1 MAQSF
6 LDREGVLILVVA
18 VLALILLSA
27 AGYFL
32 WHPPEDGEQG
42 SVRPPEPGPGTD
54 TAVPPTPPVRDPAT
68 FPEVSYA
75 GEDGKTVL
83 ELLKQDHQVQLDSE
97 LLLFGSIVL
106 AIDTLKAGPGD
117 YWIYY
122 RDSLR
127 GDRSPEVC
135 TTHTGETI
143 RWLLRSRK

>member
-6 LDREGVLILVVA
+6 LDREGVLVVLVA
-18 VLALILLSA
+18 VLALVLLVA

-32 WHPPEDGEQG
+32 WHPPGVGRQG
-42 SVRPPEPGPGTD
+42 AALPPGPGTD
-54 TAVPPTPPVRDPAT
+54 TTTPPPTPPVQNPAA
-68 FPEVSYA
+68 FPTISYA
-75 GEDGKTVL
+75 GEDGRTVL

-106 AIDTLKAGPGD
+106 AIDSLRAGPGD

-135 TTHTGETI
+135 TTYTGETI

>member
-1 MAQSF
+1 
-6 LDREGVLILVVA
+6 VI
-18 VLALILLSA
+18 
-27 AGYFL
+27 
-32 WHPPEDGEQG
+32 
-42 SVRPPEPGPGTD
+42 
-54 TAVPPTPPVRDPAT
+54 
-68 FPEVSYA
+68 SYA

-83 ELLKQDHQVQLDSE
+83 ELLKQDHRVQLDSE

-106 AIDTLKAGPGD
+106 AIDTFRAGPDD